1 MKTEMTAKYIL
12 PLADP
17 LVAAQGRTCSR
28 NLGSTLVLSRAAPLI
43 GIVIKMDNELDAIL
57 IGPKL
62 NHCLALSV
70 TPSVT
75 TGLVEFCSGF

>member
-1 MKTEMTAKYIL
+1 MKTEMAAKYIL

-28 NLGSTLVLSRAAPLI
+28 SLGSTLVLSRAAPLI
-43 GIVIKMDNELDAIL
+43 GIVTKIDNVFDDIL

-70 TPSVT
+70 S
-75 TGLVEFCSGF
+75 TGLVEFCSRF